1 MLRAELTNSFPID
14 FMEKEENNIGNSGN
28 FREIIALLKRALE
41 MYVYEGQEKMREEE
55 EYNLYREQYP
65 FEEYYH
71 FKEVFKCEWE

>member
-14 FMEKEENNIGNSGN
+14 FMEKKENNTNSGN

-41 MYVYEGQEKMREEE
+41 MYVYEGQERRREEE
-55 EYNLYREQYP
+55 EYKLYREQYP

-71 FKEVFKCEWE
+71 FEEEFKSEWE

>member
-1 MLRAELTNSFPID
+1 
-14 FMEKEENNIGNSGN
+14 MEKEENNTNSDS
-28 FREIIALLKRALE
+28 FREIIALLKKALV

-71 FKEVFKCEWE
+71 FKEEFKCEWE

>member
-14 FMEKEENNIGNSGN
+14 FMEKEENNIGSGN

-55 EYNLYREQYP
+55 EYKLYREQYP

-71 FKEVFKCEWE
+71 FKEEFKSEWK